1 MKEEAYL
8 AFRELQSRGMI
19 SSSTTGQDDKGNIR
33 AYEKTVYGPIASV

>member
-19 SSSTTGQDDKGNIR
+19 TSSTTGQD
-33 AYEKTVYGPIASV
+33 EKEISVPMKKQSLAQ